1 MRIQKNYALFGVRV
15 TVLILAALV
24 LGACIMSP
32 ESDDGSITISV
43 PVSGSGVGGS
53 SLSGSAVITSNT
65 VVRVWMYTP
74 EGNEYRL
81 LSSGTGLPN
90 APNYRQTTGGGSI
103 VIDNIPAG
111 DGYGIVVAVD
121 KDGGSPFV
129 PTHYAYRDSFAVAAG
144 RETQLS
150 LVLAAVNGSETSMT
164 TALVGDNLH
173 SVIGVVSEVGIDLYA
188 AGNTKFLVD
197 PFVPETGVPVGSFNH
212 TNSNITAS
220 RIFSLSPGMITN
232 GNPIPFVN
240 TDVGIFGY
248 DGDGVNSSLVGTGY
262 PVGVRNVTSSGAFEF
277 ADEQQQ
283 ILVYYQRRGGLGG
296 VAFASSGSPNSED
309 WNDTG
314 TELEDF
320 IGSDESP
327 VWAAAV
333 SDNAVFLSTVFGTF
347 KATEALFSGTE
358 IDIDALIGGDSS
370 STAGITFF
378 GVAFPGTDRPLRI
391 RHMGYVGGNDN
402 VVVVG
407 TGRGAF
413 YFPESSINSVGAN
426 KLVAGVKA
434 IPKTAGN
441 YVVDMSVNDGWI
453 AVLTPSRIVVVNE
466 GTPGTLAYERPLRG
480 YALGNPRDV
489 FVVNGD
495 SKPVVYIAGSEGLS
509 KITF

>member
-1 MRIQKNYALFGVRV
+1 
-15 TVLILAALV
+15 
-24 LGACIMSP
+24 
-32 ESDDGSITISV
+32 
-43 PVSGSGVGGS
+43 
-53 SLSGSAVITSNT
+53 
-65 VVRVWMYTP
+65 MYTP

-121 KDGGSPFV
+121 DNGGPTFV

-144 RETQLS
+144 RETQLQLS
-150 LVLAAVNGSETSMT
+150 LTAASELVTSLPGVN
-164 TALVGDNLH
+164 LN
-173 SVIGVVSEVGIDLYA
+173 SV
-188 AGNTKFLVD
+188 
-197 PFVPETGVPVGSFNH
+197 VGSVG
-212 TNSNITAS
+212 TNAALFAASYTKVYQNPVSGSLQQAEYPLGPSGDIKTTSQTATF
-220 RIFSLSPGMITN
+220 INSLSSAHAVDETVL
-232 GNPIPFVN
+232 VN
-240 TDVGIFGY
+240 TDIGVFPIVNGGSGY
-248 DGDGVNSSLVGTGY
+248 DVNTAYADTGY
-262 PVGVRNVTSSGAFEF
+262 EAGVRNVVSSGLFQGPDAYV
-277 ADEQQQ
+277 
-283 ILVYYQRRGGLGG
+283 VYYQRRGGLGG
-296 VAFASSGSPNSED
+296 AEFNDIGSGPNE

-314 TELEDF
+314 TELADF

-347 KATEALFSGTE
+347 RATEALFSGTE

-391 RHMGYVGGNDN
+391 RHMGHIGNR
-402 VVVVG
+402 VVVG

-413 YFPESSINSVGAN
+413 FFGESAISTVGPN

-489 FVVNGD
+489 FVVNGVGPVPR
-495 SKPVVYIAGSEGLS
+495 PVVYIAGSEGLS
-509 KITF
+509 KIVF